1 MSSRPQIT
9 VYSVLV
15 TDQKRYFPRTEV
27 SNMNKLVLN
36 WNEYTEAAIKAAC
49 EGIVMLEN
57 KGSVLPLKKGS
68 RVALFGRM
76 QTHYYKSGTGS
87 GGMVNVN
94 HVTDIREGLANC
106 PDITLDS
113 ELMDIYDK
121 WDEENPIDAGLGW
134 GKEAWSQP
142 EMPVAEDLAK
152 TLATRNDV
160 AVIIIA
166 RTAGEDRDNSA
177 EKGAYYLSDSEEEM
191 LASVSSAFTNT
202 VVLLNVG
209 NIIDMAFVE
218 KYGIKSVLYIWQAGM
233 IGGISV
239 ARVLSGKVSPSGCLP
254 DTIAKSLED
263 YASSANFG
271 NRDIHEDIYQD
282 DIFVGY
288 RYFSTFA
295 KDAVVYPFGAG
306 LSYTEFELA
315 DKTFGFADD
324 TVTVSVTVKNTG
336 KRSGK
341 KAVMLYCK
349 APDGKLSKPA
359 RVLAGFAKTGAIPEG
374 SEETVKITA
383 SVRRFASFDD
393 DGRTGL
399 GTTGFVLEK
408 GTYTFFLGSDFISAE
423 EIGSFDLS
431 EDRLLEEV
439 GCALAPVKPFKR
451 LTAIPNGDGTY
462 TKGEEDAPLEVI
474 NYLDSRMER
483 VAPEILQTG
492 DKGIKLTDVKIG
504 KNTLDEFVAQLSDE
518 DLSLIIRGEGMGSPK
533 VTIGTAA
540 AFGGIAKELKAM
552 GIPTLCCTD
561 GPSGMRLDSGKKA
574 FSLPNGT
581 CLASTFDVDVVE
593 ELYTY
598 LGIEMISNK
607 IDALLGPGINIHR
620 HPLNGRNFEYF
631 SEDPLLTGLM
641 AAAQVRALE
650 KNGVTPVIKHFCAN
664 NRETKRREMSSVVS
678 SRALREIYL
687 PAFEIAIREAGAR
700 CVMTSYNRINGIYS
714 ANHYDQN
721 TMVLREQWG
730 FKGLVMT
737 DWWAYISKDGARSE
751 EYSLEDHSVMA
762 RSQNDVYMVCTSV
775 EKENLMETDCYKE
788 LTEGDGSRI
797 TRAELQ
803 RNAKNILE
811 FAMNTPAMD
820 RVEGKEVTIEHIDS
834 PFKDDDVEVDSDVFY
849 TLEDEVTIDC
859 KVKTSRGQDF
869 VFGITSTRAGHIE
882 LEFTGYSNL
891 GELAQVP
898 MSLFVTSIPFAVVTW
913 NGTNGELATKTVGCL
928 MYSKNC
934 VFRAHFQSGG
944 VTIKSLKV
952 KYVRPFDGTEGQPE

>member
-1 MSSRPQIT
+1 
-9 VYSVLV
+9 
-15 TDQKRYFPRTEV
+15 
-27 SNMNKLVLN
+27 MNEIILN
-36 WNEYTEAAIKAAC
+36 WNDYTEAAIKTAC

-57 KGSVLPLKKGS
+57 KGGVLPLKRGT
-68 RVALFGRM
+68 RAALFGRM

-94 HVTDIREGLANC
+94 HVTDIREGLNDC
-106 PDITLDS
+106 PDITLDA

-134 GKEAWSQP
+134 GKEAWSQA
-142 EMPVAEDLAK
+142 EMPVSEDLAK
-152 TLATRNDV
+152 TMAERNDV

-177 EKGAYYLSDSEEEM
+177 EKGAYYLSDSEESM
-191 LASVSSAFTNT
+191 LASVSAAFEKTI
-202 VVLLNVG
+202 VLLNVG
-209 NIIDMAFVE
+209 NIIDMSFVA
-218 KYGIKSVLYIWQAGM
+218 KYGIKSVLYVWQAGM
-233 IGGISV
+233 IGGTSV
-239 ARVLSGKVSPSGCLP
+239 ARILSGKESPSGCLP
-254 DTIAKSLED
+254 DTIAARLED
-263 YASSANFG
+263 YASSNNFG
-271 NRDIHEDIYQD
+271 NKDIHEDIYQD

-295 KDAVVYPFGAG
+295 EDAVVYPFGAG
-306 LSYTEFELA
+306 LSYTEFEL
-315 DKTFGFADD
+315 KD
-324 TVTVSVTVKNTG
+324 TAFSFENDVVKVSVTVKNTG
-336 KRSGK
+336 SVSGK

-349 APDGKLSKPA
+349 APDGKLSKPS
-359 RVLAGFAKTGAIPEG
+359 RVLVGFTKTGTIAVG
-374 SEETVKITA
+374 DEETVAIEA
-383 SVRRFASFDD
+383 SLRRFASFDD
-393 DGRTGL
+393 DGRTGF
-399 GTTGFVLEK
+399 GTTGFVLEQ
-408 GTYTFFLGSDFISAE
+408 GTYEFFLGSDFISASPV
-423 EIGSFDLS
+423 GSFGLPAN
-431 EDRLLEEV
+431 RLVEEV
-439 GCALAPVKPFKR
+439 GCALAPTKAFKR
-451 LTAIPNGDGTY
+451 MTAIPNGDGTY
-462 TKGEEDAPLEVI
+462 TKGEEDTPLEVV
-474 NYLDSRMER
+474 NYLESRMDR
-483 VAPEILQTG
+483 VAPEIPQTG
-492 DKGIKLTDVKIG
+492 DKGIKLTDVKSG

-518 DLSLIIRGEGMGSPK
+518 DLCLIIRGEGMGSPK

-540 AFGGIAKELKAM
+540 AFGGITKELKAM
-552 GIPTLCCTD
+552 GVPTLCCTD

-581 CLASTFDVDVVE
+581 CLASTFNVDAVE
-593 ELYTY
+593 DLYTY
-598 LGIEMISNK
+598 LGVEMLSNK

-641 AAAQVRALE
+641 SAAQVRALE

-700 CVMTSYNRINGIYS
+700 CIMTSYNRINGIYS

-737 DWWAYISKDGARSE
+737 DWWAFISQDGARSA
-751 EYSLEDHSVMA
+751 EYNLTDHSVMA
-762 RSQNDVYMVCTSV
+762 RSQNDVYMVCTTV
-775 EKENLMETDCYKE
+775 EKENLDETDCYKA

-803 RNAKNILE
+803 RNAKNILT

-820 RVEGKEVTIEHIDS
+820 LVEGKEIKIEHIDS

-849 TLEDEVTIDC
+849 TLDDEVTIDC

-869 VFGITSTRAGHIE
+869 VFGITSLRAGHIE

-913 NGTNGELATKTVGCL
+913 NGTNGETVTKSVECM

-944 VTIKSLKV
+944 VSIKSLKV
-952 KYVRPFDGTEGQPE
+952 RYLRPIEGTEGQPE

>member
-1 MSSRPQIT
+1 
-9 VYSVLV
+9 
-15 TDQKRYFPRTEV
+15 
-27 SNMNKLVLN
+27 MNSKILD
-36 WNEYTEAAIKAAC
+36 WNAYTEAAVKTSC

-57 KGSVLPLKKGS
+57 KGGVLPLKKGS
-68 RVALFGRM
+68 HVALFGRM

-94 HVTDIREGLANC
+94 HVVDIREGLNDC

-121 WDEENPIDAGLGW
+121 WDNENPIDAGLGW

-142 EMPVAEDLAK
+142 EMPVSEDLAK
-152 TLATRNDV
+152 TLAARNDV

-177 EKGAYYLSDSEEEM
+177 SKGAYYLSDGEEEM
-191 LASVSSAFTNT
+191 LSTVSSAFENT

-209 NIIDMAFVE
+209 NIIDMSFVA
-218 KYGIKSVLYIWQAGM
+218 KYDIKSVLYIWQAGM
-233 IGGISV
+233 IGGTAT
-239 ARVLSGKVSPSGCLP
+239 ARILSGKESPSGALP

-271 NRDIHEDIYQD
+271 NVDIKEDIYQD

-288 RYFSTFA
+288 RYFSTFD
-295 KDAVVYPFGAG
+295 KDSVLYPFGAG
-306 LSYTEFELA
+306 LSYTTFELK
-315 DKTFGFADD
+315 DKEFGFSKEDII
-324 TVTVSVTVKNTG
+324 VVKVTVKNTG
-336 KRSGK
+336 SVSGK

-349 APDGKLSKPA
+349 APDGKLSKPS
-359 RVLAGFAKTGAIPEG
+359 RVLVGFAKTGTITEG
-374 SEETVKITA
+374 DEETVTILA
-383 SVRRFASFDD
+383 PVRRFASFDD
-393 DGRTGL
+393 DGRTDPGK
-399 GTTGFVLEK
+399 TGFVLEK
-408 GTYTFFLGSDFISAE
+408 GTYEFFLGSDFISAE
-423 EIGSFDLS
+423 PVGSITIS
-431 EDRLLEEV
+431 QDRLLEELAT
-439 GCALAPVKPFKR
+439 ALAPTKAYKR

-462 TKGEEDAPLEVI
+462 SKGEEDTPLATE
-474 NYLDSRMER
+474 NFLETRMDR
-483 VAPEILQTG
+483 VMPEIPQTG
-492 DKGIKLTDVKIG
+492 DKDIKLADVKHG
-504 KNTLDEFVAQLSDE
+504 RNTMEEFVAQLTDE
-518 DLSLIIRGEGMGSPK
+518 DLCLIIRGEGMGSPK

-540 AFGGIAKELKAM
+540 AYGGITRELKAM
-552 GIPTLCCTD
+552 GVPTLCCTD

-581 CLASTFDVDVVE
+581 CLASTFNVDIVE

-598 LGIEMISNK
+598 LGIEMLVNK

-650 KNGVTPVIKHFCAN
+650 KSGVTPVIKHFCAN
-664 NRETKRREMSSVVS
+664 NRETNRRGMSSRVS

-687 PAFEIAIREAGAR
+687 PAFEIAIKEGGAR
-700 CVMTSYNRINGIYS
+700 SVMTSYNMINGIYS
-714 ANHYDQN
+714 ANNYDQN
-721 TMVLREQWG
+721 TMILREQWG

-737 DWWAYISKDGARSE
+737 DWWAYINKEVTLAE
-751 EYSLEDHSVMA
+751 KYSLEDHSVMA

-775 EKENLMETDCYKE
+775 ERENLLEADTYKE
-788 LTEGDGSRI
+788 LTEGDGSNI

-803 RNAKNILE
+803 RNAINILN

-820 RVEGKEVTIEHIDS
+820 RVEGKEITIEQIDS

-849 TLEDEVTIDC
+849 MLDDEVTIEC

-869 VFGITSTRAGHIE
+869 VFGITSQRAGHIL
-882 LEFTGYSNL
+882 LEFTGRSNL
-891 GELAQVP
+891 GELAQIP
-898 MSLFVTSIPFAVVTW
+898 MSLFATSIPIGVLTW
-913 NGTNGELATKTVGCL
+913 NGTNGETVTKSIESMLYT
-928 MYSKNC
+928 KNC

-944 VTIKSLKV
+944 VTITSLKI
-952 KYVRPFDGTEGQPE
+952 KYLRPLDGLEGQPE